1 MTFSFK
7 VKKINL
13 AELAVLIQKVYNA
26 YNKEFK
32 KCLFLYIFYR
42 KKINFYKKTDI
53 SLRETLQS

>member
-13 AELAVLIQKVYNA
+13 AELAALIQKVYSA

-32 KCLFLYIFYR
+32 KYLLLYIFYR
-42 KKINFYKKTDI
+42 KSINVYKK
-53 SLRETLQS
+53 Q